1 MKLAGH
7 PSPGLAWVRR
17 PTMYVGHASGT
28 PVEEPRPSASGS
40 RLSGL
45 GAPGDP
51 GIARGLHPRRPAERV
66 WATLDDQHGVQS
78 RGGADCEGARAAAWW
93 IDLRGSVRDLR
104 SRQDPPSD

>member
-17 PTMYVGHASGT
+17 PTMYVGHASWT
-28 PVEEPRPSASGS
+28 PVEEPRRSASGS

-51 GIARGLHPRRPAERV
+51 GIAGGLHPRRPAERV
-66 WATLDDQHGVQS
+66 WATLDEQHGVQS
-78 RGGADCEGARAAAWW
+78 RGGADREGTRAAAWW
-93 IDLRGSVRDLR
+93 IDLRGAVPQHRP
-104 SRQDPPSD
+104 RQAGP